1 MADLI
6 HMYRLEYDRPA
17 DVQHYT
23 AFIGALS
30 MDDATAHVYRRA
42 GNDVRITSHG
52 MECRIDEFTPD
63 VIALLKQQ
71 MRIVEP
77 VAPPGDTTVE
87 EAILAETKALDSQQ
101 SDAPTVRGRPLRRV

>member
-6 HMYRLEYDRPA
+6 HIFRIEYDRPA

-30 MDDATAHVYRRA
+30 MDEATEHVYRRA

-52 MECRIDEFTPD
+52 MECRIDEFTPE
-63 VIALLKQQ
+63 VITLLKQQ
-71 MRIVEP
+71 MQIVTP
-77 VAPPGDTTVE
+77 AAPPGDTAVE
-87 EAILAETKALDSQQ
+87 EAILAETKVLDQQQ
-101 SDAPTVRGRPLRRV
+101 SDAPTVRGRPLRQ